1 MTEVITNVLN
11 NLYTF
16 GPIIALSYVINLSEK
31 KRTPLH
37 PKYGREM
44 ALVCYLLISFGYIAS
59 FLIGL
64 VIQLRG
70 NVFLKLFSKS
80 LSTDLIWKIQLIGL
94 GLWLPSLLGILVLIP
109 AVRRW
114 LSRILQIQAENR
126 IHAFA
131 LSMSMLVFMQMIIT
145 LGVGLDTLSQTSQPQ
160 SSPGILAMLWS
171 QDILLAFMGLI
182 GVGWLSRRT
191 FRQTLERLGL
201 KKITTKQLSIGL
213 VVGLVMMV
221 ISNLVENIAYTQGW
235 MGDPHVEELTNKLL
249 GPLFTSIPGIL
260 TLGLAA
266 ALGEEIIFRGALLPR
281 FGLIYTSILFALV
294 HANYGISAATL
305 VVFLLALVLS
315 LVRYRY
321 NTTVC
326 MIIHATYNISL
337 GILSLK

>member
-1 MTEVITNVLN
+1 MTEVINNVLN

-16 GPIIALSYVINLSEK
+16 GPIIALFYVINLSEK
-31 KRTPLH
+31 KRTPLQ
-37 PKYGREM
+37 PKSGREI
-44 ALVCYLLISFGYIAS
+44 ALIGYLLIGFGYAAS

-64 VIQLRG
+64 MIHLRG
-70 NVFLKLFSKS
+70 DSYLELLGQVPSG
-80 LSTDLIWKIQLIGL
+80 DLIRKMQLIGL
-94 GLWLPSLLGILVLIP
+94 GLWLPSLLGLLIFIP
-109 AVRRW
+109 VMRRW
-114 LSRILQIQAENR
+114 VSRLLPIDADNR
-126 IHAFA
+126 IHSFS
-131 LSMSMLVFMQMIIT
+131 LSMSMLVFMQMIVT
-145 LGVGLDTLSQTSQPQ
+145 LGVGLDTLSKTSQPQ
-160 SSPGILAMLWS
+160 SSSSVLAMLWS
-171 QDILLAFMGLI
+171 QDILLAFLGLI

-191 FRQTLERLGL
+191 LSQTLDRLGL
-201 KKITTKQLSIGL
+201 KKITTRELLIGL
-213 VVGLVMMV
+213 AIGLVMMV
-221 ISNLVENIAYTQGW
+221 ISNLVENLAYTQGW
-235 MGDPHVEELTNKLL
+235 MGDPHVEDLTNKLL

-281 FGLIYTSILFALV
+281 FGLVYTSILFALV